1 MLARRH
7 RHEFPLFGKQSLN
20 LLTLVPTAR
29 RFADPHDDPAILA
42 CREKQLT
49 LVL

>member
-1 MLARRH
+1 LDGRYGGTYS
-7 RHEFPLFGKQSLN
+7 LDQSLF
-20 LLTLVPTAR
+20 LKSGTGERR